1 MALLIAGG
9 GIGGLAT
16 ALALASHDLDVH
28 VIEKASAFGEIGAG
42 IQLAPNAS
50 WALDRLGVLDAV
62 HEHAVFPSRIAWM
75 DAESGQPLTSLDLG
89 DSFRGRYGYNYLVMH
104 RSDLLNALLARCR
117 AHPRIR
123 LETDKDVI
131 RIEESAESTTVQ
143 CADGSSYRTEL
154 LIGADGLWSTV
165 RAHLV
170 GDGEP
175 ECSRYVAYRGAIPIS
190 EISTHAGLDS
200 VMLWTGPDMHLVQY
214 PVRRGE
220 LYNQVAVFKS
230 ERYRPGTDDW
240 GTPDEMDAHFGRGAE
255 LVRSALT
262 KIKRNRRWPM
272 YDRLPT
278 TTWSRNRVVLL
289 GDAAHP
295 MLQYLA
301 QGAAQ
306 ALEDSVV
313 FGDAIAAHGIDDGV
327 TAYERERQ
335 PRTARVQT
343 LAREWGEYWHLH
355 DGPARTARDGYLRA
369 RAPEDYQESD
379 WFYGYAPTFSRR

>member
-1 MALLIAGG
+1 MAVLIAGG

-16 ALALASHDLDVH
+16 ALALARHDLDVH

-50 WALDRLGVLDAV
+50 WALDRLGVLDAI

-89 DSFRGRYGYNYLVMH
+89 DPFRARYGYNYLVMH
-104 RSDLLNALLARCR
+104 RSDVLNALLARCR
-117 AHPRIR
+117 ANARIR

-131 RIEESAESTTVQ
+131 RIEESAESTTVL
-143 CADGSSYRTEL
+143 CADGSSYTTEL

-165 RAHLV
+165 RAHLI

-175 ECSRYVAYRGAIPIS
+175 VCSRYVAYRGTIPIAQ
-190 EISTHAGLDS
+190 ISAHAGLDS

-230 ERYRPGTDDW
+230 EGYRPDTDDW
-240 GTPDEMDAHFGRGAE
+240 GTPDEMDAHFGGGAE

-272 YDRLPT
+272 YDRLPIA
-278 TTWSRNRVVLL
+278 TWSRNRVVLL

-313 FGDAIAAHGIDDGV
+313 FGDALAAHGIEDGIA
-327 TAYERERQ
+327 AYERERL

-355 DGPARTARDGYLRA
+355 DGPARSARDEYLRA
-369 RAPEDYQESD
+369 RAPQDYRESD
-379 WFYGYAPTFSRR
+379 WFYGYAPTLSKR

>member
-355 DGPARTARDGYLRA
+355 DGSARTARDRYLRA